1 VKPLLVISATLVALV
16 VIWISYDLVRSRS
29 CEELLEQSTPSL
41 HASLAFL
48 QSKGEVTLGRTQVR
62 ALAEGADRLNAQLK
76 GCCVS
81 RQKNYIG
88 NDEYESCLRRAQA
101 YEGKVRDVKKSVEQ
115 ARDAT
120 ASRDPNRANEYA
132 ARAQELARI
141 ALGSVI
147 AIENAPPVATSPPS
161 TFPPATSQRSDAAIG
176 GGPRPSVEPETDAAE
191 ERARQRE
198 AGHEHVPDAE
208 AGGARD

>member
-1 VKPLLVISATLVALV
+1 VKPLLVISATLIVLV
-16 VIWISYDLVRSRS
+16 VIWIGYDLVRSRS

-48 QSKGEVTLGRTQVR
+48 QSKGEVTLGRTQVK
-62 ALAEGADRLNAQLK
+62 ALAEGADKLNAQFK

-81 RQKNYIG
+81 RQKNFIT

-115 ARDAT
+115 SRDAT
-120 ASRDPNRANEYA
+120 ESRDPNRANAYA

-141 ALGSVI
+141 ALGSVV

-161 TFPPATSQRSDAAIG
+161 AFPPATSQRADAAIG
-176 GGPRPSVEPETDAAE
+176 GGPRPSAEPPIDAAHEPEVE
-191 ERARQRE
+191 RE
-198 AGHEHVPDAE
+198 AGHGHVSDAE
-208 AGGARD
+208 ADGARQ